1 MLRAFGG
8 RAAAA
13 PVVLP
18 LAWWLLASESAE
30 DMAPIRAD
38 GFGYMYMPCLGAPTP
53 QIKLRF
59 STKFDQ
65 VSIFSLVRWI

>member
-18 LAWWLLASESAE
+18 LAM
-30 DMAPIRAD
+30 MAFRLSISRHGPDSRD
-38 GFGYMYMPCLGAPTP
+38 RLRLHGTCHCLGARTRRVECP
-53 QIKLRF
+53 F
-59 STKFDQ
+59 ST
-65 VSIFSLVRWI
+65 